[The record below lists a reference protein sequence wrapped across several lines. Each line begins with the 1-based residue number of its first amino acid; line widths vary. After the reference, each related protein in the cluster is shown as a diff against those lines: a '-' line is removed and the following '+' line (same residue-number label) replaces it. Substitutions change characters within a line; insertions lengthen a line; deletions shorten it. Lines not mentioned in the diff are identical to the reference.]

1 VGVTVVPDGGSVV
14 MAVWVSICVFE
25 TVVVV
30 EARVE
35 TVDVDVLVVEAV
47 RVFVFVEQARVV
59 SMQEQAILSILAKP
73 W

>member
-1 VGVTVVPDGGSVV
+1 
-14 MAVWVSICVFE
+14 
-25 TVVVV
+25 
-30 EARVE
+30 VE